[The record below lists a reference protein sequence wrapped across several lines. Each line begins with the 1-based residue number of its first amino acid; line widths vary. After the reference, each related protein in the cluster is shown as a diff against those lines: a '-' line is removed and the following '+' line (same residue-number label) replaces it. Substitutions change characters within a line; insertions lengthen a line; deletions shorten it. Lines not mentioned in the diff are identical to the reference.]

1 VKPLLLAKRG
11 EVALNDHGVGAC
23 VVAEGGKILEQNE
36 VAAQYL
42 YRLGFGEAQQHL
54 SDKELNLPFVSGSEA
69 DLRVSEEDVVRVRIH
84 EGSDPGEKIVSFTE
98 PDFHPEITS
107 LVASLARLGSVGDL
121 AASIAHQFNNTLTI
135 VLGQAD
141 LLLTKLGEED
151 NSAAALVSIRHQ
163 GSLASRL
170 ATKILRSRQPVGREQ
185 PIQDL
190 AAATRLVVS
199 VSHPGI

>member
-1 VKPLLLAKRG
+1 M
-11 EVALNDHGVGAC
+11 
-23 VVAEGGKILEQNE
+23 
-36 VAAQYL
+36 
-42 YRLGFGEAQQHL
+42 
-54 SDKELNLPFVSGSEA
+54 PFVSGSEA

-163 GSLASRL
+163 GSLAARL
-170 ATKILRSRQPVGREQ
+170 AMKILRSRQLVGREQ

-199 VSHPGI
+199 VSHPGICVDADIGPLAVELSRGHLFLTVDTLVNLLHARSEKPCRITVHDRKGGQS